1 MIGLAAITGYL
12 IGSVPTAVWLGKL
25 WGVDLRRGGTGNPG
39 ANNAR
44 RLGGLPLAFLVLVV
58 EMAKG
63 MTAVAAGL
71 AWSARGVWAIP
82 HRSCPWS
89 SACV

>member
-1 MIGLAAITGYL
+1 
-12 IGSVPTAVWLGKL
+12 V
-25 WGVDLRRGGTGNPG
+25 GVDLRRGGTGNPG
-39 ANNAR
+39 PNNAR

-71 AWSARGVWAIP
+71 ALESPWGVGDPTLLLPMVVGLCLIP
-82 HRSCPWS
+82 RPQTL
-89 SACV
+89 A